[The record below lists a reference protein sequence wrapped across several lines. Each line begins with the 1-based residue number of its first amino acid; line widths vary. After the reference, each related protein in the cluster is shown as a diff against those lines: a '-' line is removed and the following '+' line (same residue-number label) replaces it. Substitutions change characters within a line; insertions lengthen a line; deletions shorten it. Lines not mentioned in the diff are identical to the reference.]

1 MTNKTLQ
8 QNVIDELSW
17 DPMIDSAGIAV
28 SAHDDG
34 TITLRGTVGSFREK
48 HEAPRIAKRVS
59 GVTNVDDQLDVRLLT
74 GHRRH
79 DAQLRGDVLQ
89 ALLLDAQVPD
99 TIDARVKDAVVTL
112 TGTAQWRYQ
121 RIEAEFV
128 AGNVPGVVNVH
139 NDIAMFKTWSPRRAI
154 STSRSPRPWNATPGL
169 MPTTSR
175 SAAVTATSGSPAA
188 CAPGPSAT
196 PLSSPPG
203 QLPASPTSVIA
214 WRLITELNFRRRRG
228 MFHVFVC
235 I

>member
-1 MTNKTLQ
+1 MPNKTLQ

-121 RIEAEFV
+121 RTEAEFV
-128 AGNVPGVVNVH
+128 AGNVAGVVNIH
-139 NDIAMFKTWSPRRAI
+139 NDIDVQNLVPEASYIHESITTALQR
-154 STSRSPRPWNATPGL
+154 NARVDADNITVSSCHGHVTL
-169 MPTTSR
+169 TGSVHSWAER
-175 SAAVTATSGSPAA
+175 DAAVAA
-188 CAPGPSAT
+188 AWSAPGVTA
-196 PLSSPPG
+196 
-203 QLPASPTSVIA
+203 VDD
-214 WRLITELNFRRRRG
+214 RLE
-228 MFHVFVC
+228 MDY
-235 I
+235 